1 MGRPFICAPIVIAAL
16 AAGLLGASA
25 ARAELYQLTPDQDLI
40 GHPGQTIAEHEDTL
54 PEIARRY
61 HLGFDEISIANPGV
75 DIWLPG
81 AGTTVRLPMQHLLP
95 NVQRSGIV
103 VNLPDNRLYYFH
115 EDSRHEPVVEDY
127 PISVGQMDWKTPIG
141 ATKIVRKEKDPT
153 WYPPKSVR
161 DKHIQDGDILPESI
175 PPGPKNPLGAYAMRL
190 GIPGGAYLIHGTN
203 LPVGVGMQI
212 THGCIRLYPEDIETL
227 FGRVPV
233 GMEVRLVNQRIKT
246 GWVDG
251 ALYLEVHHP
260 LEATDPKDVEDLTAL
275 TRAIVAATSN
285 RRVIV
290 DWDTA
295 ERVFNEARGE
305 PVRISID
312 RWVGHAQA
320 AQPTSPVRSSRY
332 EAKSP

>member
-1 MGRPFICAPIVIAAL
+1 MRGVVAAL
-16 AAGLLGASA
+16 IAGLLAAAA
-25 ARAELYQLTPDQDLI
+25 ARAEVYQLAPDQDMI
-40 GHPGQTIAEHEDTL
+40 GHAGQMIAEQEDTL

-95 NVQRSGIV
+95 NVPRTGIV

-127 PISVGQMDWKTPIG
+127 PISVGRMDWKSPIG
-141 ATKIVRKEKDPT
+141 VTKIVRKEKDPT

-161 DKHIQDGDILPESI
+161 ETHLKDDGDILPESV
-175 PPGPKNPLGAYAMRL
+175 PPGPKNPLGAYALRL
-190 GIPGGAYLIHGTN
+190 GIPTGAYLIHGTN

-212 THGCIRLYPEDIETL
+212 THGCIRLYPEDIEAL
-227 FGRVPV
+227 FAKVPV

-275 TRAIVAATSN
+275 TRAIVAATAN

-305 PVRISID
+305 PTRISID
-312 RWVGHAQA
+312 RWIGPAQA
-320 AQPTSPVRSSRY
+320 GQPRAPGRSSPY
-332 EAKSP
+332 AAKSP

>member
-1 MGRPFICAPIVIAAL
+1 MRIRGAITVLIASLL
-16 AAGLLGASA
+16 AASA
-25 ARAELYQLTPDQDLI
+25 ARAELYQLAPDQDLI

-95 NVQRSGIV
+95 NVPRTAIV
-103 VNLPDNRLYYFH
+103 VNLPDNRLYFFH
-115 EDSRHEPVVEDY
+115 EDSHHEPVVEDY
-127 PISVGQMDWKTPIG
+127 PISIGQMDWKSPIG
-141 ATKIVRKEKDPT
+141 VTKIVRKEKDPT

-161 DKHIQDGDILPESI
+161 DKHLQDGDILPESI
-175 PPGPKNPLGAYAMRL
+175 PPGPNNPLGAYAMRL
-190 GIPGGAYLIHGTN
+190 GIPSGAYLIHGTN

-227 FGRVPV
+227 FGKVPV

-260 LEATDPKDVEDLTAL
+260 LEAGDPKDVEDLTGL
-275 TRAIVAATSN
+275 TRAIVAATAN

-305 PVRISID
+305 PTRISID
-312 RWVGHAQA
+312 RWIGPAQA
-320 AQPTSPVRSSRY
+320 AQPKSAARSSPY
-332 EAKSP
+332 AASSP